1 MPFARLGNKLAR
13 MDKLS
18 TRIAAAVQAAIDQ
31 AGENLHS
38 VSVQTGIPRT
48 TLGHR
53 LKGTRPFDVDQLAL
67 IANALNREV
76 SDFLPSRDVRTA

>member
-1 MPFARLGNKLAR
+1 

-18 TRIAAAVQAAIDQ
+18 TRIAEAVQAAIDQ

-38 VSVQTGIPRT
+38 VAVKTGIPRT

-53 LKGTRPFDVDQLAL
+53 LKATRPFDVDQLAL

-76 SDFLPSRDVRTA
+76 SEFLPERDVGSK